1 MNKSPLIYLVLFF
14 FLSACTKKTGLALD
28 SKEFNTNA
36 IISEANDYMN
46 YTPITI
52 TASKAPN
59 SEGGL
64 HDYFSEGPYWW
75 TNPEDPNGP
84 YIRRDGER
92 NPKNF
97 AGHERA
103 LKKFEQAVTS
113 LTAAYLLTN
122 DTKYANRV
130 QEHLKAWFI
139 NSDTKMNPHLL
150 YAQAIKG
157 INSGRG
163 IGIIDGICFIKVVNA
178 ITVLN
183 EKGLV
188 PSADLN
194 TYKTWFDSFTNWL
207 TTHQYGIDEMNNNN
221 NHSTW
226 WGAQV
231 LTYSIF
237 TNNAVAKKIAID
249 QFKKQLAIQMKD
261 DGSFPDE
268 LGRTRPFHYTNYNLE
283 AWADYG
289 ISAQADGLDL
299 WNYQSK
305 MGGVKKSFDFSYT
318 YHMKPNDWPYK
329 TDVEKKVEPHAED
342 FFYIAAKGFKDQNY
356 LKLWQSLLPKGG
368 STSATL
374 VVVKA
379 RYNI

>member
-75 TNPEDPNGP
+75 PNPEDPNGP

-183 EKGLV
+183 ERGLI

-237 TNNAVAKKIAID
+237 TNNTVAKKIAID

-342 FFYIAAKGFKDQNY
+342 FFYVAAKGFGAQNY
-356 LKLWQSLLPKGG
+356 YELWKSLLPTGG
-368 STSATL
+368 STSANL
-374 VVVKA
+374 IVVKE
-379 RYNI
+379 RYKI